1 MKNKV
6 LKYSFFC
13 ITSYCYFSQ
22 IMMKKITL
30 FIIFSFTV
38 FIHAQ
43 NVYPTDYFIK
53 PLEIPLVL
61 SGTFGELRSN
71 HFHAGLDIKTQQVT
85 GLNVLAAADGYVS
98 RIKISLWGY
107 GNALYITHPNGYTT
121 VYGHLKKFS
130 PKIEAY
136 VKKQQYLKKS
146 FEIQLYP
153 KASDLKFKQGEL
165 IAYSGNSGSSGGPH
179 LHFEIR
185 DVKANILNPM
195 LFGIPIA
202 DHKKPTIQSAF
213 TYTKNDTSQ
222 VNQSNKNIELVL
234 KRQKNGDL
242 LANTVY
248 AYGEIGIGVNAYD
261 RLDRANNHNGLYFM
275 NMEVNGKELFEIVF
289 DKFSFSESRF
299 INSYIDYGR
308 FIRLN
313 QRVQKCFV
321 EHPVNKLSLYN
332 KLINKGFF
340 TIKDSMDYKVT
351 ISAKDFKG
359 NTTKLIIPIKGK
371 KDTIIITKKIK
382 KTPYYFKVNQVN
394 QVSDDLIKAYFP
406 KNIFYEDF
414 YFDFTNDNGVVKLHN
429 RTVPVHSYYKLTFD
443 VSKYDKKDLKYM
455 YIAKKNKSKKWYYV
469 STKHKNNT
477 FYTSSKELGEFT
489 LLSDIGKP
497 VVSPYF
503 KKDQWLTKSN
513 YLKVKIY
520 DKKTGIKSY
529 RGEID
534 GQWILMEYNPKKNT
548 LTYDFRDKKFEGSKH
563 TLKVVVKDLV
573 NNTTTFT
580 RTFNKKFN

>member
-1 MKNKV
+1 M
-6 LKYSFFC
+6 
-13 ITSYCYFSQ
+13 T
-22 IMMKKITL
+22 KKITL
-30 FIIFSFTV
+30 FILLSFTV

-43 NVYPTDYFIK
+43 SKYPTGYFIK

-71 HFHAGLDIKTQQVT
+71 HFHAGLDIKTQQIT

-98 RIKISLWGY
+98 RIKISHWGY
-107 GNALYITHPNGYTT
+107 GKALYITHPNGYTT

-146 FEIQLYP
+146 FVIQLYP
-153 KASDLKFKQGEL
+153 KSGDLKLTKGEI
-165 IAYSGNSGSSGGPH
+165 IAFSGNSGSSGGPH

-185 DVKANILNPM
+185 DVKANIINPM
-195 LFGIPIA
+195 LFGIQIA

-213 TYTKNDTSQ
+213 TYTKNDSSY
-222 VNQSNKNIELVL
+222 VNQSNKNVELVL

-242 LANTVY
+242 LANTLY
-248 AYGEIGIGVNAYD
+248 AYGDIGIGINAYD
-261 RLDRANNHNGLYFM
+261 RLDGANNHNGLFFLDM
-275 NMEVNGKELFEIVF
+275 TVNGKKLFEITF
-289 DKFSFSESRF
+289 DKFAFSESRF
-299 INSYIDYGR
+299 INSYIDYER
-308 FIRLN
+308 FSRLK

-321 EHPVNKLSLYN
+321 DHPMNHLSMYDN
-332 KLINKGFF
+332 LINKGFF
-340 TIKDSMDYKVT
+340 NIKDSLDYKVT

-371 KDTIIITKKIK
+371 KDTIIITKKIN
-382 KTPYYFKVNQVN
+382 KTPYYFKANKENNVG
-394 QVSDDLIKAYFP
+394 DDLVKAHFP

-414 YFDFTNDNGVVKLHN
+414 YFDFSNSNGVVKLHN
-429 RTVPVHSYYKLTFD
+429 RSVPVHSYYKLTFD
-443 VSKYDKKDLKYM
+443 VSKYNKEDLKYM
-455 YIAKKNKSKKWYYV
+455 YIAKKNKSKKWYHV

-489 LLSDIGKP
+489 LLSDKEKP

-503 KKDQWLTKSN
+503 KKEQWLTKSK

-520 DKKTGIKSY
+520 DKKSGIKSY

-534 GQWILMEYNPKKNT
+534 GQWILMEYDPKKNI
-548 LTYDFRDKKFEGSKH
+548 LIYDFNDKKFAGTTH
-563 TLKVVVKDLV
+563 TLKVIVKDYV
-573 NNTTTFT
+573 NNSTTFT

>member
-1 MKNKV
+1 
-6 LKYSFFC
+6 
-13 ITSYCYFSQ
+13 
-22 IMMKKITL
+22 MMKKITL
-30 FIIFSFTV
+30 FIFLNFTV
-38 FIHAQ
+38 FVAAQ
-43 NVYPTDYFIK
+43 IRYPTDYFIK

-85 GLNVLAAADGYVS
+85 GLKVLAAADGYVS
-98 RIKISLWGY
+98 RIRIAHWGY
-107 GNALYITHPNGYTT
+107 GKAIYITHPNGYTT

-146 FEIQLYP
+146 YQIQLYP
-153 KASDLKFKQGEL
+153 KAGELKLKQGEM

-222 VNQSNKNIELVL
+222 VNQSNRNIELVL

-248 AYGEIGIGVNAYD
+248 ACGEIGVGINAYD
-261 RLDRANNHNGLYFM
+261 RLDGANNHNGLYYLDM
-275 NMEVNGKELFEIVF
+275 KVNGKKLFEIIF
-289 DKFSFSESRF
+289 DKFSFSEGRF
-299 INSYIDYGR
+299 INSYIDYQR
-308 FIRLN
+308 YIKLN
-313 QRVQKCFV
+313 QRVQKCFID
-321 EHPVNKLSLYN
+321 HKINSLSLYN
-332 KLINKGFF
+332 NVINKGFF
-340 TIKDSMDYKVT
+340 QIKDSLDYKVT
-351 ISAKDFKG
+351 ITTKDFKG
-359 NTTKLIIPIKGK
+359 NTTRLIIPVKGK
-371 KDTIIITKKIK
+371 KDTILISKKIK
-382 KTPYYFKVNQVN
+382 KTPYYFKANQENSVADEL
-394 QVSDDLIKAYFP
+394 VKAYFP

-414 YFDFTNDNGVVKLHN
+414 FFDFSNDNGVVKLHN
-429 RTVPVHSYYKLTFD
+429 RTVPVHSYYKLSFD
-443 VSKYDKKDLKYM
+443 VSKYTAEDLKHM

-469 STKHKNNT
+469 STKHKKNT
-477 FYTSSKELGEFT
+477 LYTSSKELGEFT
-489 LLSDIGKP
+489 LLSDIENP

-503 KKDQWLTKSN
+503 KKGQWLTKSN

-548 LTYDFRDKKFEGSKH
+548 LTYDFGDKKFTGTTH
-563 TLKVVVKDLV
+563 TLKVIVKDNV
-573 NNTTTFT
+573 NNSTTFT

>member
-1 MKNKV
+1 
-6 LKYSFFC
+6 
-13 ITSYCYFSQ
+13 
-22 IMMKKITL
+22 MMKKITL
-30 FIIFSFTV
+30 FLLLGFTV
-38 FIHAQ
+38 LIHAQ
-43 NVYPTDYFIK
+43 SKYPTDYFIK

-71 HFHAGLDIKTQQVT
+71 HFHAGLDIKTQQIT
-85 GLNVLAAADGYVS
+85 GLNVLAAANGYVS
-98 RIKISLWGY
+98 RIKISHWGY
-107 GNALYITHPNGYTT
+107 GKALYITHPNGYTT

-153 KASDLKFKQGEL
+153 KASDLKLTKGEI
-165 IAYSGNSGSSGGPH
+165 IAFSGNSGSSGGPH

-195 LFGIPIA
+195 LFGIQIA

-213 TYTKNDTSQ
+213 TYTKNDSSY
-222 VNQSNKNIELVL
+222 VNQSNKNVELVL

-242 LANTVY
+242 LANTLY
-248 AYGEIGIGVNAYD
+248 AYGDIGIGINAYD
-261 RLDRANNHNGLYFM
+261 RLDGANNHNGLFFLDM
-275 NMEVNGKELFEIVF
+275 TVNGKKLFEITF
-289 DKFSFSESRF
+289 DKFAFSESRF
-299 INSYIDYGR
+299 INSYIDYKR
-308 FIRLN
+308 FARLK

-321 EHPVNKLSLYN
+321 DHPMNKLSMYDN
-332 KLINKGFF
+332 LINQGFF
-340 TIKDSMDYKVT
+340 NIKDSLDYKVT
-351 ISAKDFKG
+351 ISTKDFKG

-382 KTPYYFKVNQVN
+382 KTPYYFKANQENNVG
-394 QVSDDLIKAYFP
+394 DDLVKAHFP

-414 YFDFTNDNGVVKLHN
+414 YFDFSNDNGVIKLHN
-429 RTVPVHSYYKLTFD
+429 RSVPVHNYYKITFD
-443 VSKYDKKDLKYM
+443 VSKYNKEDLKYM
-455 YIAKKNKSKKWYYV
+455 YIAKKNKSKKWYHV
-469 STKHKNNT
+469 STKHKSNT

-489 LLSDIGKP
+489 LLSDIQKP
-497 VVSPYF
+497 IVSPYF
-503 KKDQWLTKSN
+503 KKEQWLTKSK

-534 GQWILMEYNPKKNT
+534 GQWILMEYDPKKNI
-548 LTYDFRDKKFEGSKH
+548 LTYDFKDKKFTGTTH
-563 TLKVVVKDLV
+563 TLKVIVKDYV
-573 NNTTTFT
+573 NNSTTFT
-580 RTFNKKFN
+580 RIFNKKFN

>member
-1 MKNKV
+1 MK
-6 LKYSFFC
+6 
-13 ITSYCYFSQ
+13 
-22 IMMKKITL
+22 KKITL
-30 FIIFSFTV
+30 FIFLSLLGILHS
-38 FIHAQ
+38 Q
-43 NVYPTDYFIK
+43 NKYPTDYFIR

-98 RIKISLWGY
+98 RIKISQWGY
-107 GNALYITHPNGYTT
+107 GKALYITHPNGYTT

-153 KASDLKFKQGEL
+153 TSSELKLKKGNL
-165 IAYSGNSGSSGGPH
+165 IAFSGNSGSSGGPH

-195 LFGIPIA
+195 LFGIQIA

-222 VNQSNKNIELVL
+222 VNQSNKNIELIL
-234 KRQKNGDL
+234 KRQKNGDI

-248 AYGEIGIGVNAYD
+248 AYGDIGIGINAYD
-261 RLDRANNHNGLYFM
+261 RLDGAYNHNGLYYLDM
-275 NMEVNGKELFEIVF
+275 TLNGKKIFEMTF

-299 INSYIDYGR
+299 INSYIDYER
-308 FIRLN
+308 YARLN

-321 EHPVNKLSLYN
+321 DHPINKLSMYD
-332 KLINKGFF
+332 KMINKGYFN
-340 TIKDSMDYKVT
+340 IKDSLDYKVT
-351 ISAKDFKG
+351 ISTKDFKG
-359 NTTKLIIPIKGK
+359 NTTKLIIPIKGR
-371 KDTIIITKKIK
+371 KDTILISKKIK
-382 KTPYYFKVNQVN
+382 ETPYYFKTNQANSVGN
-394 QVSDDLIKAYFP
+394 DSVKAYFP
-406 KNIFYEDF
+406 KNIFYENF
-414 YFDFTNDNGVVKLHN
+414 YFNFSSENGIVKLHN
-429 RTVPVHSYYKLTFD
+429 RTVPVHSYYKLSFD
-443 VSKYDKKDLKYM
+443 VSNYDKDKLKYM

-469 STKHKNNT
+469 STKRKGNSL
-477 FYTSSKELGEFT
+477 YTSSKELGEFT
-489 LLSDIGKP
+489 LLSDIEKP
-497 VVSPYF
+497 IVSPYF
-503 KKDQWLTKSN
+503 KKEQWLTKSR

-520 DKKTGIKSY
+520 DKKSGIKSY
-529 RGEID
+529 RGEKD
-534 GQWILMEYNPKKNT
+534 GQWILMEYDPKKNI
-548 LTYDFRDKKFEGSKH
+548 LTYNFSDKKFTGTTH
-563 TLKVVVKDLV
+563 TLKVIVKDLV
-573 NNTTTFT
+573 NNSTTFT